1 MKQTTIREGIKH
13 LLSTEPGFQ
22 NFVPH
27 EKIELFLRP
36 AGFEGICA
44 LVIEQQISV
53 AAANSIKKR
62 VFGLMK
68 KVNARD
74 FLKLK
79 DDIIRNAGLSRPK
92 INYLKGVAEKEVN
105 GQFNFAHLEKLNDKD
120 AHDYLCQLKGIG
132 SWTADCYLM
141 ACLGRADIWPV
152 GDIGLQESVKK
163 LKNLKERPSVEDM
176 TSIARDWRPFRSVA
190 ANLLWADYD

>member
-27 EKIELFLRP
+27 KKIELFLRP

-68 KVNARD
+68 KVNAKE
-74 FLKLK
+74 FLKLE
-79 DDIIRNAGLSRPK
+79 DDKIRNAGLSRPK
-92 INYLKGVAEKEVN
+92 ISYLRGIAEEEVY
-105 GQFNFAHLEKLNDKD
+105 GQFNYKHLEKLNDED

-141 ACLGRADIWPV
+141 ACLGRPDIWPV

>member
-1 MKQTTIREGIKH
+1 MKRTTIREGIKH

-22 NFVPH
+22 NFVPQK
-27 EKIELFLRP
+27 KIELFLRP
-36 AGFEGICA
+36 IGFEGICA

-68 KVNARD
+68 KVNARE

-79 DDIIRNAGLSRPK
+79 DDMIRNAGLSRPK
-92 INYLKGVAEKEVN
+92 INYLKGVAEKEAN

-120 AHDYLCQLKGIG
+120 AHDYLCQ
-132 SWTADCYLM
+132 
-141 ACLGRADIWPV
+141 
-152 GDIGLQESVKK
+152 
-163 LKNLKERPSVEDM
+163 
-176 TSIARDWRPFRSVA
+176 
-190 ANLLWADYD
+190 